1 MRVIRSFCFIT
12 CLITILLL
20 NGSLQA
26 QESPY
31 RTKLDNGLT
40 VILEESHSAPVVSFQ
55 MWVNIGAADER
66 REMTGGSHLLEHMLF
81 KGTERRKVGQVA
93 GEVEA
98 AGGYINAYTSHD
110 NTVYYLMVASRY
122 FDKGLDIL
130 SDAIQNSALDTSEV
144 EKEKEVV
151 LEEIRMGE
159 DSPRRVLYRKLLAT
173 AFTTHPYGHP
183 VIGTRESVKAISRK
197 KLHSFFK
204 RWYVPS
210 NMTLVVVG
218 DFERE
223 KALKVIRESFRG
235 FKGRRVRRKGRP
247 AEPTQQGLR
256 FSVTKMDINEAKLGI
271 AYHIPELSH
280 HDTYA
285 IDTLATILG
294 EGRSSRLYKRLKEDE
309 RLVNTI
315 STFALTPRDPGTFI
329 FRSGL
334 NPANIEKTIGAITE
348 VLERVGRDGVSVKE
362 LARAKL
368 SLESDFIYERE
379 TMNGRAGQIGFF
391 DVVAGDMSF
400 DRAYLDG
407 IGAVT
412 SEDIEGIVRTYL
424 RPENMSVTLILPKES
439 DRTIERGEI
448 VSLVKKTIEGERIA
462 AKPGVGLD
470 EGSEISKTI
479 LDNGI
484 TLIVKEER
492 NNPTVAIYAA
502 MPGGLRFE
510 GEETNGLGSFMARML
525 TRGTG
530 GMDAA
535 AFAEEVEGMAGGV
548 SGFSG
553 RNTFGISGKF
563 LSRHFDRGMGL
574 VADAIL
580 DPIFPKVEIE
590 KVRRDLLSAIKRNED
605 NLPRFAFKLLQRDLY
620 RKHPYGMPI
629 MGTEESV
636 AAFSRNDMVAHYK
649 RIVLPERMVI
659 AVVGDVDRVTAEAKI
674 RELFGNLKRKRG
686 DGGMPELV
694 AEASKEG
701 ISSVGATRES
711 AQVNIG
717 IGFLGTTVTS
727 ADRYPLDVL
736 VEILSAQSGRL
747 FTALRDEKSL
757 AYSVSAFSRPGVES
771 GLLGLYIG
779 SAPEKREAAIEGL
792 LKELQKVISD
802 EVGAEELARAK
813 GAIIGGYEIGLQ
825 KNSSQAAEM
834 ANNELL
840 SLGYDELKR
849 YPEKIER
856 VTAEDVLRVA
866 RKYLNLKGYT
876 ISIVGPGVPALEER

>member
-1 MRVIRSFCFIT
+1 MRLEKRFFLAI
-12 CLITILLL
+12 LTIAVLFF
-20 NGSLQA
+20 NSHLQA

-40 VILEESHSAPVVSFQ
+40 VILEENHSAPVVSFQ
-55 MWVNIGAADER
+55 MWVNIGAADEGR
-66 REMTGGSHLLEHMLF
+66 DVAGGSHLLEHMLF
-81 KGTERRKVGQVA
+81 KGTEKREVGQIA

-122 FDKGLDIL
+122 FDRGLDIL
-130 SDAIQNSALDTSEV
+130 SDAIQNSSLDVNEV

-159 DSPRRVLYRKLLAT
+159 DSPRRVLYRKLLAS
-173 AFTTHPYGHP
+173 AFTSHPYGRP
-183 VIGTRESVKAISRK
+183 VIGTRESVKGISRK

-204 RWYVPS
+204 KWYVPS

-223 KALKVIRESFRG
+223 EALKEIKESFRG
-235 FKGRRVRRKGRP
+235 FDGRRVRRKGRSS
-247 AEPTQQGLR
+247 EPDQRGLR
-256 FSVTKMDINEAKLGI
+256 FSVTRMDINEAKLGI

-285 IDTLATILG
+285 IDILATILG
-294 EGRSSRLYKRLKEDE
+294 EGRSSRLYKRLKEEE

-315 STFALTPRDPGTFI
+315 STFALTPMDPGVFV
-329 FRSGL
+329 FRGGL
-334 NPANIEKTIGAITE
+334 ETDNIEKTIGAIAE
-348 VLERVGRDGVSVKE
+348 VIERVGYGGVSGKE

-400 DRAYLDG
+400 DRAYLEG

-412 SEDIEGIVRTYL
+412 SDEIEGIVRTYL
-424 RPENMSVTLILPKES
+424 RPENMTVTLILPKKS
-439 DRTIERGEI
+439 DRTIEKGDV
-448 VSLVKKTIEGERIA
+448 VSLVNETIERERLDAMPGEGA
-462 AKPGVGLD
+462 
-470 EGSEISKTI
+470 EISRTV
-479 LDNGI
+479 LANGI

-492 NNPTVAIYAA
+492 NNPTVAIYATL
-502 MPGGLRFE
+502 PGGLRFE
-510 GEETNGLGSFMARML
+510 KEETNGLGNFMARML
-525 TRGTG
+525 TRGAG
-530 GMDAA
+530 ERDAT

-574 VADAIL
+574 VADALL
-580 DPIFPKVEIE
+580 DPLFPKVEIE
-590 KVRRDLLSAIKRNED
+590 KVRKDIQSAIKREED

-620 RKHPYGMPI
+620 RVHPYGMPL
-629 MGTEESV
+629 MGTRESV
-636 AAFSRNDMVAHYK
+636 ASFSRNDIVSYYK
-649 RIVLPERMVI
+649 RIVVPERMVI
-659 AVVGDVDRVTAEAKI
+659 AVVGDIDRATAERRI
-674 RELFGNLKRKRG
+674 TELFGALNRKA
-686 DGGMPELV
+686 DGLPELPV
-694 AEASKEG
+694 EALKKKV
-701 ISSVGATRES
+701 SSVGATRDS

-727 ADRYPLDVL
+727 GDRYPLEVL
-736 VEILSAQSGRL
+736 VELLSAQSGRL

-757 AYSVSAFSRPGVES
+757 AYSVSAFSRPGVER

-779 SAPEKREAAIEGL
+779 SAPEKREAAVEGL
-792 LKELQKVISD
+792 LAELRKVIRD
-802 EVGAEELARAK
+802 GVRPDELARAK

-825 KNSSQAAEM
+825 KNSAQASEM
-834 ANNELL
+834 ANDELFT
-840 SLGYDELKR
+840 LGYDEFKR

-876 ISIVGPGVPALEER
+876 ISIVGPAAGG

>member
-1 MRVIRSFCFIT
+1 MRLEKRFFLVILTTAIAVLSFY
-12 CLITILLL
+12 
-20 NGSLQA
+20 NHLQA

-31 RTKLDNGLT
+31 RTKLDSGLT
-40 VILEESHSAPVVSFQ
+40 LILEEDHSAPVVSFQ
-55 MWVNIGAADER
+55 MWVNIGAADEGR
-66 REMTGGSHLLEHMLF
+66 DVAGGSHLLEHMLF
-81 KGTERRKVGQVA
+81 KGTEKREVGQIA

-122 FDKGLDIL
+122 FDRGLDIL
-130 SDAIQNSALDTSEV
+130 SDAIQNSSLDVKEV
-144 EKEKEVV
+144 EREKEVV

-159 DSPRRVLYRKLLAT
+159 DSPRRVLYRKLLAS
-173 AFTTHPYGHP
+173 AFTSHPYGRP
-183 VIGTRESVKAISRK
+183 VIGTRESVRGISRK

-223 KALKVIRESFRG
+223 EALKEIKESFRG
-235 FKGRRVRRKGRP
+235 FDGRKIRRKGRSP
-247 AEPTQQGLR
+247 EPDQREPR
-256 FSVTKMDINEAKLGI
+256 FLVTRMDINEAKLGI

-285 IDTLATILG
+285 IDILATILG
-294 EGRSSRLYKRLKEDE
+294 NGRSSRLYRRLKEEE

-315 STFALTPRDPGTFI
+315 STFALTPRDPGI
-329 FRSGL
+329 FVVRGGL
-334 NPANIEKTIGAITE
+334 ETDNIEKAIGAITE
-348 VLERVGRDGVSVKE
+348 AIERVGHVGVSGKE

-400 DRAYLDG
+400 DRAYLEG
-407 IGAVT
+407 IGDVT
-412 SEDIEGIVRTYL
+412 SDEIEGIVRTYL
-424 RPENMSVTLILPKES
+424 RPENMTITLILPKKS
-439 DRTIERGEI
+439 DRTIEMGDVVSI
-448 VSLVKKTIEGERIA
+448 VHETIERERLDAMSGE
-462 AKPGVGLD
+462 GV
-470 EGSEISKTI
+470 EISRTV
-479 LDNGI
+479 LENGI

-492 NNPTVAIYAA
+492 NNPTVAIYATL
-502 MPGGLRFE
+502 PGGLRFE
-510 GEETNGLGSFMARML
+510 RSETNGLGNFISKML
-525 TRGTG
+525 TRGAG
-530 GMDAA
+530 EMDAT

-574 VADAIL
+574 VADALL
-580 DPIFPKVEIE
+580 DPLFPTVEIE
-590 KVRRDLLSAIKRNED
+590 KVRKDVLSAIKREED

-620 RKHPYGMPI
+620 RKHPYGMPL
-629 MGTEESV
+629 MGTSESV
-636 AAFSRNDMVAHYK
+636 AAFNRNDMVSHYET
-649 RIVLPERMVI
+649 IVVPERMVI
-659 AVVGDVDRVTAEAKI
+659 TVVGDVDRATAERRI
-674 RELFGNLKRKRG
+674 TELFGSLTRRA
-686 DGGMPELV
+686 DGLPELLV
-694 AEASKEG
+694 EASKEVV
-701 ISSVGATRES
+701 SSVGATRES

-717 IGFLGTTVTS
+717 IGFLGTTVKS
-727 ADRYPLDVL
+727 GDRYPLEVL

-757 AYSVSAFSRPGVES
+757 AYSVSAFSRPGVER

-779 SAPEKREAAIEGL
+779 SAPEKQEAAVEGL
-792 LKELQKVISD
+792 LAELRKVMRD
-802 EVGAEELARAK
+802 GVGEEELARAK

-825 KNSSQAAEM
+825 KNSSQASEM
-834 ANNELL
+834 ANDELFT
-840 SLGYDELKR
+840 LGYDEFKR

-856 VTAEDVLRVA
+856 VTAEDVLKVA
-866 RKYLNLKGYT
+866 RKYLDLKGYT
-876 ISIVGPGVPALEER
+876 ISIVGPAAGG